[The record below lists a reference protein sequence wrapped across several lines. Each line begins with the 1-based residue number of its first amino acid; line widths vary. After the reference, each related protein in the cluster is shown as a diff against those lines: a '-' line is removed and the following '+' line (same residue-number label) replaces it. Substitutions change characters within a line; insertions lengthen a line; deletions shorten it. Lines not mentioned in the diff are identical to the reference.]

1 MALTNGRLTMRD
13 SVTSSTYSPKSFS
26 PTSGIPQSVTSS
38 TLDNASLDE
47 LDRIMDT
54 LSTLSRGASKS
65 KAANRDEKKY
75 PLPSPPQSEE
85 TALRIYP
92 GMSQTSTSFTN
103 NIQTPTYPPPVSIS
117 MPPPTTSPPQTP
129 MQHQRN
135 FTSNPKIMTLAAL
148 PARQTTIY
156 STTRSDARNPATI
169 PRLPANPYENTS
181 LLHGSHVNVRPSRL
195 GSNDHTNPFPLVPDS
210 PYVNK
215 HPSMSDESGQHF
227 FGHIPEPTI
236 RESPMESQHTTQ
248 RPQNPVPSSMNRND
262 HHNMRPQGE
271 FISLHRPNHDN
282 QESHTLPAY
291 NEKRSYLKNLEEGT
305 LPRPR
310 IDSVKQLNSQNVTPT
325 TNRKHKQKPSMTDDV
340 GDALNR
346 LSLKRPSKR
355 NRTGKSGGY
364 NSSKPSSR
372 HSTTSFNSFD
382 LGRGY
387 TSVSTAPASTHGLI
401 QHEVLPHGRKKRM
414 PSPLASPKSE
424 DSSNEDENC
433 CVKYGRFLYSHVLE
447 LLILVAFCAGLP
459 AGIVIQATQ
468 FHQTE
473 LFQKYYTFWGST
485 MLPRVLS
492 TITPLL
498 VISSM
503 LSGVGNLT
511 IKVLRRFSLLIIL
524 YFTATTVA
532 AIGIAIMFS
541 FVLNP
546 GSHLPSSGNLTN
558 GTKISGGVIL
568 AIGDKGENLDVYR
581 TQLVQ
586 DTKVTDEILRFIQ

>member
-1 MALTNGRLTMRD
+1 MALTNGGVMMRD
-13 SVTSSTYSPKSFS
+13 SVTSSTYSPQSFS
-26 PTSGIPQSVTSS
+26 TTSGIPQSVTSS

-65 KAANRDEKKY
+65 SAASRDQKKY
-75 PLPSPPQSEE
+75 LFPSPTESEE
-85 TALRIYP
+85 TVGRTYP
-92 GMSQTSTSFTN
+92 GLNHTSTSFTS

-135 FTSNPKIMTLAAL
+135 FTANPKIMTLAAL
-148 PARQTTIY
+148 PAHQMALY

-195 GSNDHTNPFPLVPDS
+195 NSTDRTNPFPLVPDS

-215 HPSMSDESGQHF
+215 YPSVGDESGQHF

-236 RESPMESQHTTQ
+236 RESPIETQ
-248 RPQNPVPSSMNRND
+248 RAEPQPHNVASSMKRND
-262 HHNMRPQGE
+262 HHNMRPQGD
-271 FISLHRPNHDN
+271 FTSFHRPNHDN
-282 QESHTLPAY
+282 QDAHTLPAY

-310 IDSVKQLNSQNVTPT
+310 IDSVKQLNSHNVTPT
-325 TNRKHKQKPSMTDDV
+325 TNRKHKQKPSVTEDV
-340 GDALNR
+340 GEALNR
-346 LSLKRPSKR
+346 LSLKRSLKR
-355 NRTGKSGGY
+355 RTAKSGVY

-372 HSTTSFNSFD
+372 HSTTSYNSFD

-387 TSVSTAPASTHGLI
+387 ASVSTAPASTRGLI
-401 QHEVLPHGRKKRM
+401 HHEVLPHGRKMRM
-414 PSPLASPKSE
+414 PSPLANPKSPGSSDE
-424 DSSNEDENC
+424 DDDC
-433 CVKYGRFLYSHVLE
+433 CVKYGRFLYAHVME
-447 LLILVAFCAGLP
+447 LLILVAFCAALP
-459 AGIVIQATQ
+459 AGILIQATQ
-468 FHQTE
+468 FHKTE
-473 LFQKYYTFWGST
+473 LFQKYYVFWGSV

-492 TITPLL
+492 TITPLI

-511 IKVLRRFSLLIIL
+511 IKVLRRLSVLLIL

-546 GSHLPSSGNLTN
+546 GLHSPYPGNFTN
-558 GTKISGGVIL
+558 GTNKLSGGVIL
-568 AIGDKGENLDVYR
+568 AIADKGENLDIYR
-581 TQLVQ
+581 TQRDQGIV
-586 DTKVTDEILRFIQ
+586 VTDEIMHFIR